1 MDIRSDIRD
10 DARDMD
16 VRANLLRLR
25 DGRKLGYA
33 EFGDP
38 DGAPVIALHGT
49 PGSRLMFALADQAA
63 RERGLRIVAPERPG
77 YGLSDGK
84 EFPTLQDAVAD
95 IADFADFLELKRFA
109 VLGVSGGGPFA
120 VAAAAAM
127 PDRVKL
133 LALISPVGP
142 IAEVADGISAWHRH
156 LFTELALS
164 PLACGSFFWGLKAM
178 LAVAPQFAYAGLK
191 HHASEADRKLLERE
205 GVRESLYEAITE
217 GMRHGVDGP
226 VRDLQLYCRP
236 WGLDLGGIDVPSIVW
251 QGSDD
256 TIVPPEAAYHLAR
269 TLPRCSLHMRRGDG
283 HYWVFGQFEMVLEA
297 VKAACR

>member
-1 MDIRSDIRD
+1 MDGMTLSDTDRY
-10 DARDMD
+10 AR
-16 VRANLLRLR
+16 VHRCA

-63 RERGLRIVAPERPG
+63 RERGLRLIAPERPG
-77 YGLSDGK
+77 YGLSDAK
-84 EFPTLQDAVAD
+84 DLPTLHDAAAD
-95 IADFADFLELKRFA
+95 IISLADSLNLKDFALI
-109 VLGVSGGGPFA
+109 GVSGGGPFA
-120 VAAAAAM
+120 IAAAASM

-142 IAEVADGISAWHRH
+142 IAEVVDGISAWHRH

-164 PLACGSFFWGLKAM
+164 PFACGSFFWGLKAM

-191 HHASEADRKLLERE
+191 HHASEADHVLLERE
-205 GVRESLYEAITE
+205 EVRESLYEAITE
-217 GMRHGVDGP
+217 GLRRGVDGA
-226 VRDLQLYCRP
+226 VQDLQLYCRP
-236 WGLDLGGIDVPSIVW
+236 WGLDLGKIDVRSIVW

-256 TIVPPEAAYHLAR
+256 TIVPAEAAYYLAQA
-269 TLPRCSLHMRRGDG
+269 LPQCSLQVRRGDG
-283 HYWVFGQFEMVLEA
+283 HYWVFGQFEMVLDA
-297 VKAACR
+297 VKASGR